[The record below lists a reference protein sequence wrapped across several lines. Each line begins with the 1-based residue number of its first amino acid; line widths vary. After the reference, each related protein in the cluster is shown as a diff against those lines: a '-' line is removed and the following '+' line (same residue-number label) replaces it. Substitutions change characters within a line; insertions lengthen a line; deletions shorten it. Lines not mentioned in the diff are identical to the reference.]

1 VGLAFCVYVYGAVA
15 GGEPSEV
22 TEASQRSIFC
32 SSVVS
37 GMLADRKS
45 ASRIQLQEIGP
56 IRLEQCVELLLAT
69 LCVGGC
75 TPLLA
80 VIEGVRATPTV
91 SRPIVSAMIVRT
103 NLIVTV
109 SVLAE
114 WKRRFVY

>member
-32 SSVVS
+32 ASVVS

-56 IRLEQCVELLLAT
+56 IRLEQC
-69 LCVGGC
+69 G
-75 TPLLA
+75 
-80 VIEGVRATPTV
+80 RNRSRDNR
-91 SRPIVSAMIVRT
+91 SRPERAALGRHH
-103 NLIVTV
+103 
-109 SVLAE
+109 
-114 WKRRFVY
+114 